1 MNMTTRLELRP
12 IESLKPYENNARTHS
27 PAQIKQL
34 RKSLREF
41 GFVSPVL
48 ITAAGDVIAGHG
60 RIEAARAEGISEIP
74 CVLVEH
80 LTDDQRRA
88 YILADNRLAEA
99 AGWDEELV
107 SSELLALRDAGID
120 IALTGFSPE
129 DVLLTPTDEVFE
141 DDPDL
146 TFSVTSTAQPGQL
159 WKLGSHRLLC
169 GDATSSESVQTLTGG
184 AQVDLLLTDPP
195 YGISYDGGANKSKT
209 RRKTAIANDNLAG
222 SALIEF
228 LTSTFSAAEKS
239 LHPGASFYLFGPS
252 GHELGAFFAAAAAAA
267 LPVHQTLVWL
277 KNRASL
283 SRTDYQPQD
292 EVCLHGQIDALE
304 IPERYSD
311 HERILYGW
319 RDGAAHLWCSD
330 RKQTTVLE
338 FDRPSKSVDHPTMKP
353 IRLLAYLICNST
365 LPGAVVLDPFGG
377 SGSTLIACEQTG
389 RACRMME
396 IEPAY
401 CDVIIRRWEA
411 LTGKKAVLL

>member
-12 IESLKPYENNARTHS
+12 IETLKPYANNARTHS

-34 RKSLREF
+34 RKSLQEF

-48 ITAAGDVIAGHG
+48 ITDAGDVIAGHG

-120 IALTGFSPE
+120 IALTGFSPA

-141 DDPDL
+141 DDFEL
-146 TFSVTSTAQPGQL
+146 TPTSTSTAQPGQL
-159 WKLGSHRLLC
+159 WQLGVHRLLC
-169 GDATSSESVQTLTGG
+169 GDATSSANVQMLAGG
-184 AQVDLLLTDPP
+184 AQADLLLTDPP
-195 YGISYDGGANKSKT
+195 YGIAYDGGTNRSKT
-209 RRKTAIANDNLAG
+209 RQKTKIENDDLTG
-222 SALIEF
+222 SALVRF
-228 LTSTFSAAEKS
+228 LVAAFSEAGR
-239 LHPGASFYLFGPS
+239 LLQPGASFYLFGPS
-252 GHELGAFFAAAAAAA
+252 GHELGAFFAAAAASE

-277 KNRASL
+277 KNRASM

-304 IPERYSD
+304 IPEHYND

-319 RDGAAHLWCSD
+319 RDGAPHLWCSD

-353 IRLLAYLICNST
+353 VRLLAYLICNST

-396 IEPAY
+396 IDPAY

>member
-1 MNMTTRLELRP
+1 MNMTTRLEVRP
-12 IESLKPYENNARTHS
+12 IESLKPYAKNARTHS

-146 TFSVTSTAQPGQL
+146 TFPATPTTQQGQL
-159 WKLGSHRLLC
+159 WQLGSHRLLC

-184 AQVDLLLTDPP
+184 
-195 YGISYDGGANKSKT
+195 G
-209 RRKTAIANDNLAG
+209 
-222 SALIEF
+222 
-228 LTSTFSAAEKS
+228 TS
-239 LHPGASFYLFGPS
+239 
-252 GHELGAFFAAAAAAA
+252 
-267 LPVHQTLVWL
+267 
-277 KNRASL
+277 
-283 SRTDYQPQD
+283 
-292 EVCLHGQIDALE
+292 
-304 IPERYSD
+304 
-311 HERILYGW
+311 
-319 RDGAAHLWCSD
+319 
-330 RKQTTVLE
+330 
-338 FDRPSKSVDHPTMKP
+338 
-353 IRLLAYLICNST
+353 
-365 LPGAVVLDPFGG
+365 
-377 SGSTLIACEQTG
+377 
-389 RACRMME
+389 
-396 IEPAY
+396 
-401 CDVIIRRWEA
+401 
-411 LTGKKAVLL
+411 